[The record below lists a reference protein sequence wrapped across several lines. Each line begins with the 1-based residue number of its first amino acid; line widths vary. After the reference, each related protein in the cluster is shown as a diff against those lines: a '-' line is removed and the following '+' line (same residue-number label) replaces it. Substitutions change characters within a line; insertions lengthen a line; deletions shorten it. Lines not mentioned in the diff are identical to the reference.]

1 MLALKHCG
9 IFCIIN
15 LLYDLFSPEK
25 PILNLGVWM
34 PADYH
39 MPPPGIEM
47 VGRLSMGR
55 FGWFTPKKLIEAD
68 ESLSIIP
75 YALFKDNTAKQFN
88 RFLFDENILTELLVF
103 ILHTHTH
110 LLN

>member
-1 MLALKHCG
+1 MNFIHRPK
-9 IFCIIN
+9 
-15 LLYDLFSPEK
+15 K

-55 FGWFTPKKLIEAD
+55 FGWFTPKKLIGMDA
-68 ESLSIIP
+68 SLSIIP
-75 YALFKDNTAKQFN
+75 YTIFKENTGARFN
-88 RFLFDENILTELLVF
+88 RFLFDENILKELLVF
-103 ILHTHTH
+103 
-110 LLN
+110 